1 MKQYWNVEFSFFSA
15 TVMVC
20 SILPREQNLHPGER
34 LTNKFLTDFNEVA
47 NEVNRRLHVK
57 EQHVPWMKF
66 LQIPGFVSASGEI

>member
-34 LTNKFLTDFNEVA
+34 LTIKFLTDFNEVA
-47 NEVNRRLHVK
+47 NEVN
-57 EQHVPWMKF
+57 F
-66 LQIPGFVSASGEI
+66 LSNHFFQFGQSFQEF